1 MMILHY
7 SMTEPEHGPA
17 SYRVMVPPAG
27 GRVPPPRDCPP
38 TAYGG
43 PGESDSD
50 RRRASLRPRRLKLA
64 VTVTAWQWRPGRPGP
79 AARLRPGSV
88 TLRAALRRARARQ
101 TRGESRPSHES
112 RH

>member
-43 PGESDSD
+43 PG
-50 RRRASLRPRRLKLA
+50 RVNPTRTAGVPACGPGASSWPLP
-64 VTVTAWQWRPGRPGP
+64 
-79 AARLRPGSV
+79 
-88 TLRAALRRARARQ
+88 
-101 TRGESRPSHES
+101 
-112 RH
+112 